1 MTIRQLNAI
10 LRRHQIHPKFW
21 PEFRGMV
28 QEGLLPGKELWT
40 RMNHV
45 ANFRAARDE
54 IALKKSERYAREFPP
69 DDYQPPADYQ
79 FYESLNPEDIAQ
91 ATSGGCAV

>member
-1 MTIRQLNAI
+1 MTARQLHAI
-10 LRRHQIHPKFW
+10 LKRHEIHPQFW
-21 PEFRGMV
+21 PEFRAMV
-28 QEGLLPGKELWT
+28 ELGQMPGTKLWT

-54 IALKKSERYAREFPP
+54 IALKLSERYAHEFPP